1 MKLKLAA
8 LALAAIT
15 LAAPAAQARDNIQTY
30 SLDLVRSH
38 PDYAK
43 KLGDFRFEFGDT
55 IQGRVIATTS
65 SKRATNGLNKKD
77 QDACVW
83 AMMSAMIAL
92 RDDAL
97 ENNAT
102 SVQGIKSII
111 SGSVFSSANEFQCK
125 SGFTNS
131 QVSLQASL
139 VK

>member
-1 MKLKLAA
+1 MLSA
-8 LALAAIT
+8 L
-15 LAAPAAQARDNIQTY
+15 
-30 SLDLVRSH
+30 
-38 PDYAK
+38 
-43 KLGDFRFEFGDT
+43 
-55 IQGRVIATTS
+55 
-65 SKRATNGLNKKD
+65 
-77 QDACVW
+77 
-83 AMMSAMIAL
+83 IAL

-111 SGSVFSSANEFQCK
+111 SGSVYSSSTEFQCK

>member
-8 LALAAIT
+8 FALAAIAM
-15 LAAPAAQARDNIQTY
+15 AAPAAHARDDIQTY
-30 SLDLVRSH
+30 SLDLVRAH
-38 PDYAK
+38 PDYAD
-43 KLGDFRFEFGDT
+43 KLGDFRFEFGDR
-55 IQGRVIATTS
+55 IQGQVIATTS
-65 SKRATNGLNKKD
+65 SKRATNGINKKD

-83 AMMSAMIAL
+83 AMLSALIAL

-111 SGSVFSSANEFQCK
+111 SGSVYSSSTEFQCK